1 MKNFRLMTMALL
13 FLTVNVFGQ
22 GSLEAVNLGLPS
34 GTLWANMNVGAS
46 KPEGY
51 GCYYAWGETEEK
63 GVYNWS
69 TYIHCDGSIETC
81 HDLGSDIAGT
91 KYDVAHVM
99 WGGNWV
105 MPTKAQQD
113 ELKNKCTYE
122 WTMVSGVY
130 GGKFTGPNGNSIFL
144 PAAGGR
150 WSGSFYNRGTVGGYW
165 SSTQYPD
172 GSYAAYY
179 FGFSSGYLVWYHDD
193 NYRYYGRSVRPVVR
207 K

>member
-1 MKNFRLMTMALL
+1 MKNFMLMTMALL

-63 GVYNWS
+63 DVYNWS

-91 KYDVAHVM
+91 EYDVAHVM

-122 WTMVSGVY
+122 WTMVNGVY